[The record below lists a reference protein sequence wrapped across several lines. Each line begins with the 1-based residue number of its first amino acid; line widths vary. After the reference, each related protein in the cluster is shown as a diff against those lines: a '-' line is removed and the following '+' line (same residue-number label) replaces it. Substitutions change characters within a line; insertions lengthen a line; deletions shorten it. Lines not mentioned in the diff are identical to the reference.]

1 MLPDVNTNH
10 IDPDTTI
17 SQDILKKY
25 ILYARKNIHPKFP
38 QENVERVMNFYA
50 ELRKESSTKGGITIV
65 ARHIESLI
73 RMAQASAKMHLR
85 QEVKKEDVDL
95 AISVLRRICLTKSR
109 VSCSPR
115 RSVSPRPSGRTSPP
129 TSRSRMTLTSF

>member
-1 MLPDVNTNH
+1 MPDAVQVANETE
-10 IDPDTTI
+10 TI
-17 SQDILKKY
+17 SQDLLKKY

-50 ELRKESSTKGGITIV
+50 ELRRESQMKGGITIV

-85 QEVKKEDVDL
+85 QEVKKDDVDM
-95 AISVLRRICLTKSR
+95 AISVLRIIHFT
-109 VSCSPR
+109 
-115 RSVSPRPSGRTSPP
+115 
-129 TSRSRMTLTSF
+129 